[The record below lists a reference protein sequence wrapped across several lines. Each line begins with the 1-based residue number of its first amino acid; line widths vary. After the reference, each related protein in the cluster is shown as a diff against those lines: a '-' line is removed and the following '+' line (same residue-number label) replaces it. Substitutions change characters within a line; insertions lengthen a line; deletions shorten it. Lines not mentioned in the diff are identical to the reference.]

1 MRASH
6 SYCLSNCLRFETIG
20 NYVYYRG
27 HLGIQYGR
35 HRKFKIMILLDSL
48 TPKLWGRHWNHIFI
62 CLSFKVIGKGM
73 SNMAAIL
80 KFKMAA
86 TRGRFRVLI
95 EKVII
100 QGSSASVPSFVISPQ
115 SEIFCHIFRLSR
127 CTTSILLERLSDTLD
142 SQMRQERAGFRRGRL
157 CNDEV
162 FSLSAAA

>member
-1 MRASH
+1 
-6 SYCLSNCLRFETIG
+6 
-20 NYVYYRG
+20 
-27 HLGIQYGR
+27 
-35 HRKFKIMILLDSL
+35 
-48 TPKLWGRHWNHIFI
+48 
-62 CLSFKVIGKGM
+62 M

-162 FSLSAAA
+162 FSLRQILEKVINVIDTLDNFDNKTANINTIYCSLYTVLTATIQE

>member
-1 MRASH
+1 
-6 SYCLSNCLRFETIG
+6 
-20 NYVYYRG
+20 
-27 HLGIQYGR
+27 
-35 HRKFKIMILLDSL
+35 
-48 TPKLWGRHWNHIFI
+48 
-62 CLSFKVIGKGM
+62 M

-95 EKVII
+95 EKVFI

-162 FSLSAAA
+162 FSLRQILEKVINVIDTLDNFDNKTANINTIYCSLYTVLTATIQE